1 MSVQTYQA
9 ARKRRFIKRPQVE
22 AMTSLST
29 SEIYRRIDA
38 GSFPAQIKLGAKAV
52 AWLEHEVDAWIEQ
65 TIAADRP
72 ADSEVTA

>member
-9 ARKRRFIKRPQVE
+9 VPERRFIKRPQVE

-38 GSFPAQIKLGAKAV
+38 GSFPAQIRLGAKAV
-52 AWLEHEVDAWIEQ
+52 AWLAHEVEEWMDKTVENSRA
-65 TIAADRP
+65 TSDN
-72 ADSEVTA
+72 VKG